1 MLNSIKLKSKKI
13 ICCLILCLTLIC
25 TMFTGSH
32 LSKPISVDAASS
44 NQIVED
50 VSSTVVGSGYN
61 FNVTTS
67 SKPATPSGWT
77 VISGSSTNENIVKGV
92 VNVES
97 ATSFDTEECETVRPL
112 MDIEDKG
119 TEDNPAYYKNL
130 MINSPEGSGRLGYE
144 SKSMTLEANSFYRIS
159 VKLYTEKATEGK
171 NTSNATASI
180 YLTGLLDKK
189 DSQYNQHK
197 FESISTQATWKDYVY
212 YVDTNESES
221 VKLQLWLGSSTTDSE
236 GAVFFNE
243 VNIQRYSEDSY
254 HKQIA
259 EISDN
264 NGDNVNIISLK
275 EKVDAPVTNSSFEE
289 GSLAGWSRLS
299 SSSLVEGNQLYSK
312 VNVNTYSI
320 VNDNLTITPPRSN
333 CSIDNQMALFMY
345 NKQDDYQ
352 GIESSEFTIDRH
364 TYYKLSFWAKS
375 DCNSGKGAT
384 VMLVD
389 KAEENPVESAKIT
402 LATTFSKDSNK
413 FRNDW
418 TNYTFY
424 IYGPATASKTAT
436 IQIWLGTMEE
446 KTSGYVFVDDFTI
459 QKIDYNTFS
468 SNSSATNSAT
478 FNLNN
483 SADKYTIANSDF
495 DKTQNESI
503 ETTYPAIPSNWT
515 KSGSTNTKTISGIV
529 NTSSNFFTTH
539 SITNPNKILNETQQD
554 NNVLMIGSTDQSN
567 EQTYT
572 SSDISLNAN
581 SYYKLSFYVKT
592 NYIKNDQTTNKGAS
606 VSLTSSSKTLF
617 HYYNLDK
624 VASTDWHKV
633 DIKIKTGTNSETT
646 KLNLNFEG
654 LNGYVFFD
662 KVELRTL
669 SEATYT
675 DKTFD
680 IVDTRYVDLTHENF
694 DNRTFNKNITSK
706 NGTDTPNNWTFS
718 ETNTEI
724 DGTVHGIISS
734 DNSIIEEDFPASLS
748 GNTNYLYISSIHNAN
763 YHYESKESFSFN
775 SDTYYK
781 ISINVLTRYIDREND
796 KDEDVNYGACIAL
809 ANSNE
814 ILLKGIDTD
823 GVWKTY
829 TIYINLTESLTSA
842 IKLGLGFE
850 DEETRGEVLF
860 DNLTI
865 TTISD
870 EASYLAELEDVDL
883 NTIATFINHSETEES
898 DNEEPSIWQN
908 NFNWIIVPS
917 LITGLAIIIAV
928 VGFYVRK
935 INFSR
940 KPKVKTNYDRRK
952 TLDKDI
958 DKREKI
964 ALRKQIIEELN
975 AELNAIDVEIA
986 DFNKLAEAHLA
997 EIKEQIKLE
1006 QEELKKQK
1014 IEIEI
1019 RKKEATTE
1027 REKSLKETPELVSNT
1042 RAEKEYNNYIAKLDK
1057 QELTIQKKINDKEV
1071 KLENTKLTNKDKL
1084 AKYLERKEYIKL
1096 QIAKIEAEI
1105 EEIAKQEEQIWAEY
1119 KAAKADAK
1127 RRKAE
1132 YKAQIKSEKEQK
1144 KNKSK
1149 SSNSNNTSK

>member
-567 EQTYT
+567 KQTYT

-763 YHYESKESFSFN
+763 YYYESKESFTFN

-781 ISINVLTRYIDREND
+781 ISVNVLTRYIDREND

-860 DNLTI
+860 DNLII

-883 NTIATFINHSETEES
+883 NTIATFINHSETEGS

-958 DKREKI
+958 DRREKI